1 MSIVVNSLAIYAII
15 RYSYQEAASHDFNDL
30 DTFER
35 RFILPELSLSLLSKA
50 PQTTGVGLDQIYLPC
65 PLSELFSRLL

>member
-35 RFILPELSLSLLSKA
+35 RFILPELSLSKA

>member
-1 MSIVVNSLAIYAII
+1 MSIVVNSLAIFAII
-15 RYSYQEAASHDFNDL
+15 RYSYQEAASHDFNNL
-30 DTFER
+30 DTFKR
-35 RFILPELSLSLLSKA
+35 RFILTELFITSIKA